1 MVEIRRMSN
10 YELEALQQTF
20 TIMDVTPFGE
30 KRMVNLKNF
39 SNKNASKGPEVVVDR
54 YFYEYI

>member
-1 MVEIRRMSN
+1 MSN

-54 YFYEYI
+54 YFCEYIQ